1 MLYIIDEMNKPLP
14 KEITPFAVV
23 GGDHHIH
30 AWKHPDP
37 ETRIRSSMDVLA
49 RGAADARRL
58 DVPLIVNGDLTHDKN
73 NLNPAVTSELMSF
86 FQQEKSIGTKII
98 LNVGNHERT
107 EKYHDLHTLKCFEPV
122 VDLVASSPRL
132 IRLAHKKWHDQKE
145 RAINVM
151 LVPFYYN
158 HKQAM
163 TDIDLFKLFD
173 RVPTGESLVFVGH
186 YPVDGAEVN
195 GIKPHFGIKY
205 EDFRPQQFEA
215 LLFNDIHKSQPI
227 SEKAYHLGC
236 THQNNFGEEGY
247 SYGWW
252 VLGLWGSDP
261 TAIVVARLPIE
272 AAEFYT
278 GTADETEL
286 IDDRI
291 DYVREKP
298 ASVIAR
304 SLEQQGAPRIQFNAG
319 DVGHQIEKYLS
330 YQVEQGTATNEDKA
344 KMLRA
349 VMEILRPANS
359 PGAR

>member
-1 MLYIIDEMNKPLP
+1 MLYVIDKMHSPPPHEII
-14 KEITPFAVV
+14 PFAVI

-30 AWKHPDP
+30 AWKQPDP
-37 ETRIRSSMDVLA
+37 ETRIGASMHVLA
-49 RGAADARRL
+49 RGSAEARRL
-58 DVPLIVNGDLTHDKN
+58 NVPFIINGDLTHDKN
-73 NLNPAVTSELMSF
+73 NMNPAVTSELMAF
-86 FQQEKSIGTKII
+86 FQQEKGLGAKII

-107 EKYHDLHTLKCFEPV
+107 EKYHTLHTLACFEPV
-122 VDLVASSPRL
+122 VEFVASDLRL
-132 IRLAHKKWHDQKE
+132 ICLTRQDTPLGMN
-145 RAINVM
+145 IM
-151 LVPFYYN
+151 LVPFFYN

-163 TDIDLFKLFD
+163 EEIDRTQLWSKA
-173 RVPTGESLVFVGH
+173 PSGEPLVFVGH

-205 EDFRPQQFEA
+205 EDFRPDQFEA
-215 LLFNDIHKSQPI
+215 LLFNDIHKSQPV

-247 SYGWW
+247 NYGWW

-261 TAIVVARLPIE
+261 TAVVVARLPME
-272 AAEFYT
+272 APQFYT

-286 IDDRI
+286 IDERM

-298 ASVIAR
+298 SSVIAR
-304 SLEQQGAPRIQFNAG
+304 SIQEQGAPRIQFSPG
-319 DVGHQIEKYLS
+319 DLGGSIDKYLT
-330 YQVEQGTATNEDKA
+330 YQVDQGVMGNDKKA

-349 VMEILRPANS
+349 VMEIMRPANA